1 MDGAGYSEE
10 ANLAWTDADATGGDE
25 VGMGMAADGGAHI
38 ELQQDYSGPAA
49 PDVGSS
55 VYAPDVGNSVYAPAD
70 DDGMETELARAPP
83 SPPSHSSSLSLYREG
98 ALCVVCAWQGPESC
112 VDTRTT
118 HTGHTDHTQRA
129 VCMALTLRTTSPPLP
144 RALSLPHP
152 PFGIIRRCQAW
163 DCAFLLC
170 LLRAA
175 VRVPD

>member
-129 VCMALTLRTTSPPLP
+129 VCMALTLCLGLSPCLTRPLE
-144 RALSLPHP
+144 L
-152 PFGIIRRCQAW
+152 FGAVRLGIVLFCYV
-163 DCAFLLC
+163 CSVLLC
-170 LLRAA
+170 ACLIS
-175 VRVPD
+175 